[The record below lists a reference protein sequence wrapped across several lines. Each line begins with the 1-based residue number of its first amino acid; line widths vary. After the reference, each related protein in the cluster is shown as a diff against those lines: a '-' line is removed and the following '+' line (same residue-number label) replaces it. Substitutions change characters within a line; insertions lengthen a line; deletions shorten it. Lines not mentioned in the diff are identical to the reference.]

1 MSPEQ
6 QAYWVPRA
14 ERFEILGCY
23 AQTEVGH
30 GSNLG
35 GIETR
40 ATFDPETD
48 EFILESPTVSSSK
61 MWIGSLGAWA
71 THAIV
76 VAKLIVSRK
85 EYGNHL
91 FMVQVRD
98 LNTHDVL
105 PGITIYEQR
114 DKTLSTTRGL
124 DHGVMRFFCHRIPRS
139 HMFAGSSSLSHDGTY
154 NAARNKNHSYTS
166 MIIIRGL
173 LSSEL
178 AFEAMKCLYIA
189 AYYLAFRRQFG
200 VKGPG
205 QKETA
210 VINYASVKGRLFTA
224 IARVSRRQSSTT
236 AELANAQ

>member
-6 QAYWVPRA
+6 KAYWVPKA

-40 ATFDPETD
+40 ATFDQETD

-61 MWIGSLGAWA
+61 MWIGALGAWA

-76 VAKLIVSRK
+76 VARLIVKGK

-91 FMVQVRD
+91 FIVQVRD
-98 LNTHDVL
+98 LKTHDVL

-114 DKTLSTTRGL
+114 DKTLGTIRGI
-124 DHGVMRFFCHRIPRS
+124 DNGVMRFFGHRIPRS
-139 HMFAGSSSLSHDGTY
+139 QMFAGSSSLSRDGTY
-154 NAARNKNHSYTS
+154 NPPKNKNHSYTS

-173 LSSEL
+173 LASEL
-178 AFEAMKCLYIA
+178 AFESMKCLYIA
-189 AYYLAFRRQFG
+189 AYYTAFRRQFG
-200 VKGPG
+200 AGGPG
-205 QKETA
+205 QEETP
-210 VINYASVKGRLFTA
+210 VIQYVSVKTRLFSA
-224 IARVSRRQSSTT
+224 IARVS
-236 AELANAQ
+236 LK